1 MVINMT
7 LDNLIIGKVE
17 EIDLYHSRCPK
28 CGHKNSILDIYYY
41 CPECG
46 ESLKWGHL
54 DKIEIEE

>member
-1 MVINMT
+1 MT

-41 CPECG
+41 CPKCG
-46 ESLKWGHL
+46 ENLKWGHL